1 MLHDTF
7 ATGDSLMRVMGMVGV
22 VERVSLRIYLKHNL
36 QNASMKQNLASRLR
50 RFLWKLR
57 KDLLNVRRKSQR

>member
-50 RFLWKLR
+50 
-57 KDLLNVRRKSQR
+57 